1 MFSLA
6 LVTAVVCSV
15 RNKVAKPFLIT
26 ENYLVTIES
35 VLLLKFSSESRHFG
49 TKKVLAVS
57 WMWST
62 SLSDFGGNSG
72 ECLWPFISCRRWLTK
87 HQISEHIRRVLSPV
101 VEVDLLPGGEVI
113 HQRAWTH
120 RQDVMN
126 SLCVSGTIH
135 WKTLN
140 GADEDNNKS
149 NKKKMAFSLI
159 HALLRNCY
167 VLINCHQSVIIASEL
182 NYSNNELFW
191 K

>member
-35 VLLLKFSSESRHFG
+35 VLLLKFSSELRHFG

-72 ECLWPFISCRRWLTK
+72 ECL
-87 HQISEHIRRVLSPV
+87 
-101 VEVDLLPGGEVI
+101 
-113 HQRAWTH
+113 
-120 RQDVMN
+120 
-126 SLCVSGTIH
+126 
-135 WKTLN
+135 
-140 GADEDNNKS
+140 
-149 NKKKMAFSLI
+149 
-159 HALLRNCY
+159 
-167 VLINCHQSVIIASEL
+167 
-182 NYSNNELFW
+182 
-191 K
+191 